1 MFFSICFSK
10 KSIYSAK
17 REEKKVCLFDV
28 DNLFRAIKFMGFW
41 SRITG
46 ILEIKSPACSYYLLC
61 PVWDCACELLKLLLF
76 FLKVYYRV
84 EEEKEEKNDI
94 YLVSVNE
101 TFTADAGAQQENFK
115 ESAYVE
121 DNDIDANPSNV

>member
-1 MFFSICFSK
+1 MLK
-10 KSIYSAK
+10 IYFELSS
-17 REEKKVCLFDV
+17 
-28 DNLFRAIKFMGFW
+28 FMGFW
-41 SRITG
+41 SCITG
-46 ILEIKSPACSYYLLC
+46 NLEIKSPACSYYLLC
-61 PVWDCACELLKLLLF
+61 PVWDCVCELLKLLLF